1 MPTITELKAEA
12 KSKGLKGYS
21 KLNKTELMALVNK
34 GGSSSPAKPA
44 PAKAKS
50 PVKAEPKQAKVKQ
63 EKIIKAGDQVIVKG
77 VKYEVMKESHKP
89 NTYDLKEI
97 KSRPY
102 YKGTLDKKKMIRT
115 LKKAGENHRLVTGVT
130 PSLRTVSKT
139 RMKLIK
145 DKVDLET
152 IHKDDQD
159 LVMPS
164 RNFEPLYKDVYV

>member
-21 KLNKTELMALVNK
+21 TLNKAGLMALVNK
-34 GGSSSPAKPA
+34 SSS

-63 EKIIKAGDQVIVKG
+63 EKIIKEGDQVIVKG
-77 VKYEVMKESHKP
+77 VKYVVMKEVDYKP
-89 NTYDLKEI
+89 NSYDLKEI

-130 PSLRTVSKT
+130 PSLRAVSKT

-145 DKVDLET
+145 DKVDVET
-152 IHKDDQD
+152 IHNDDQD

-164 RNFEPLYKDVYV
+164 RNYVALYKDVYV